1 MYTII
6 VIALLASVVVYA
18 IAKKTAKPEPI
29 ATPEITEQE
38 VHADLHSHVEPVVV
52 KEVAVEAPVVVAD
65 ETPSVIAAAK
75 PKKKKKPAAKKMSAK
90 KKDA

>member
-6 VIALLASVVVYA
+6 VIALLASIVVYA

-38 VHADLHSHVEPVVV
+38 VHADLHSHVEPVV
-52 KEVAVEAPVVVAD
+52 EVSLVVETPVVAD

-75 PKKKKKPAAKKMSAK
+75 PKKKKKPSTKKMSAK